1 MNERDDDLEARW
13 RRLSNEEPPR
23 ALDDAIRAEAHRA
36 VHARPQPARRAW
48 WSTWGAFAAAA
59 SVGAIAIGVWQ
70 LMPRD
75 IDETRVA
82 VSDAT
87 TPSVDLLAKRA
98 ETDRAAPA
106 SPAFEAKPAAPA
118 PIAPA
123 AAPSVVAPPTTPRIA
138 QMPAPRAAPPA
149 SPGAPFARADKFAAA
164 PPAAAG
170 ETASRDARSAKAL
183 AKTAPTSAA
192 AMSDATGRGSLAA
205 AEPAD
210 GIARRARAATRGGAT
225 DAREANGGCTAE
237 RCRLHRGDSPRARR
251 APRRR
256 RASGAHQNAC
266 AVCGRRRATAARFA
280 RLGGASTASHALRG
294 RLRRHPRENG
304 DP

>member
-210 GIARRARAATRGGAT
+210 GIAAPSPSAGGRALDAPVQQLAAAPPMRAKPTVAAPQSVADYIAAIRRARAEHR
-225 DAREANGGCTAE
+225 DADAQAALTKMRAQYADADAQLPPDL
-237 RCRLHRGDSPRARR
+237 RDWAAQVPHRTP
-251 APRRR
+251 
-256 RASGAHQNAC
+256 
-266 AVCGRRRATAARFA
+266 
-280 RLGGASTASHALRG
+280 
-294 RLRRHPRENG
+294 
-304 DP
+304 